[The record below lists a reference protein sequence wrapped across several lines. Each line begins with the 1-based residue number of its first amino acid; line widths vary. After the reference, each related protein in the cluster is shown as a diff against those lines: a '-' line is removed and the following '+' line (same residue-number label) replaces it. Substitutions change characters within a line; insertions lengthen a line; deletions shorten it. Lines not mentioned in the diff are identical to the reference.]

1 MQKFV
6 NFKFLFQY
14 ELAVLMVVFVE
25 LGLIFWTNKL
35 IEKLTESKYLV
46 VFTLILLIIG
56 VITAYIKGMVEVRTC
71 NYGKYPL
78 LLYVFA
84 FALKLFVATVS
95 CKIQNDH
102 ILETIGR
109 ISFSILLMH
118 KFLVLFYQS
127 MFPVTKAYK

>member
-25 LGLIFWTNKL
+25 LGLIFLTNKL
-35 IEKLTESKYLV
+35 IEKLTESKYSV
-46 VFTLILLIIG
+46 VFTLILLIVG
-56 VITAYIKGMVEVRTC
+56 VITAYIKGTIEIRTC
-71 NYGKYPL
+71 NYEKYPL
-78 LLYVFA
+78 LLYVSA

-95 CKIQNDH
+95 CEIQNDH
-102 ILETIGR
+102 ILETMGR
-109 ISFSILLMH
+109 ISFPILLMH

-127 MFPVTKAYK
+127 MFLVTKAYK